1 MIMKLH
7 FSQRQIDDAMET
19 FAVARRAILWSVG
32 EHHPLYATLFAVVAD
47 MYYEHNSL
55 GDAIDALS
63 KACHTVDKILGSSH
77 LLR

>member
-47 MYYEHNSL
+47 MYYESFEDVL
-55 GDAIDALS
+55 GGGVLAGGLKLI
-63 KACHTVDKILGSSH
+63 
-77 LLR
+77 